1 PQANVRRM
9 IPGMMGAAAY
19 GTAHRNM
26 DQSLGVA
33 GKTGSCIS
41 KGSWVGLFASV
52 APIEQ
57 PKYSVVV
64 ITRGQSE
71 RGKYAAAVAAQVY
84 RSLATQIV
92 RTDRNLAETEFHIKP
107 KYDARTAAKIADIA
121 DEDEDDTAGTAGSDV
136 ARGDMNG
143 EQIESQD
150 VVIVPSAGRERIVEK
165 PAPKKL
171 VTRTGNSKPVFP
183 PVVITF
189 DKDGKEKKTTTRSKP
204 E

>member
-1 PQANVRRM
+1 
-9 IPGMMGAAAY
+9 
-19 GTAHRNM
+19 M
-26 DQSLGVA
+26 DQTLGVA

-52 APIEQ
+52 APIEK

-71 RGKYAAAVAAQVY
+71 RGKYAAAVAGQIY
-84 RSLATQIV
+84 RSLATHIV

-107 KYDARTAAKIADIA
+107 KYDARTAAKIADS
-121 DEDEDDTAGTAGSDV
+121 DDEDDDAVSSDETTADGADV
-136 ARGDMNG
+136 EIDGRP
-143 EQIESQD
+143 
-150 VVIVPSAGRERIVEK
+150 VIVVPSATRPRMVETT
-165 PAPKKL
+165 APKKL
-171 VTRTGNSKPVFP
+171 INKTGDSRKLFS

-189 DKDGKEKKTTTRSKP
+189 DKDGKEKKSTTRTRP